1 VSARVRSASQTCEG
15 HFHEASVVPADVLP
29 PVGRR
34 SLSVMSGGLSL
45 LVYAIV
51 FPIDLVFQI
60 YARDTN
66 VIRTREARK
75 VYRCP

>member
-1 VSARVRSASQTCEG
+1 MR
-15 HFHEASVVPADVLP
+15 ASVVPADVLP
-29 PVGRR
+29 QWAAAACLSYVGC
-34 SLSVMSGGLSL
+34 LSL